1 MTNRALITGC
11 EGFIGSFLAEF
22 LVSQELEVYGTVF
35 HDTKFVD
42 HLSKKINILRCDITE
57 KDRVS
62 AIVTEVKPDYIFHLA
77 AKSLISESWRDPE
90 LTFKINI
97 TGTINV
103 LEAARAVRTNPLIE
117 IVGSSAEYASPATPN
132 VHIKESSVLRPSSPY
147 SLSKMTAD
155 MLGHAY
161 HQTFGLKVIRVRPFS
176 IIGPRKTGDVCSDFA
191 RGIVEIESGEKSKLG
206 VGNLEVIRDFLDVK
220 DAIRAMWL
228 LAERG
233 KPGEVY
239 NICSGKGTTIQV
251 ILDKMISMS
260 SHRITYE
267 QEPEHMRLSDKP
279 SLIGDCSKLKSLGWS
294 PTIPLENT
302 LFNILE
308 YWRSRN

>member
-11 EGFIGSFLAEF
+11 NGFIGSHLTE
-22 LVSQELEVYGTVF
+22 LLLDKGLEVHGTIFNVTNF
-35 HDTKFVD
+35 IDSLV
-42 HLSKKINILRCDITE
+42 KKVRILRCDITE
-57 KDRVS
+57 KDRIS
-62 AIVTEVKPDYIFHLA
+62 AIVAKVKPDYIFHLA

-90 LTFKINI
+90 LTFRTNI

-103 LEAARAVRTNPLIE
+103 LEAARTLKTNPLIE
-117 IVGSSAEYASPATPN
+117 IVGSSDEYALPAATD
-132 VHIKESSVLRPSSPY
+132 VHIKESSALRPSSPY

-176 IIGPRKTGDVCSDFA
+176 IIGPRKTGDACSEFA
-191 RGIVEIESGEKSKLG
+191 QGIVDIESGEKSKLG
-206 VGNLEVIRDFLDVK
+206 VGNLEAIRDFLDVQ
-220 DAIRAMWL
+220 DAVRAMWL

-267 QEPEHMRLSDKP
+267 QVSEHMRLSDKP
-279 SLIGDCSKLKSLGWS
+279 AIIGDCSKLKSLGWS

-302 LFNILE
+302 LDNILE
-308 YWRSRN
+308 FWRSRN